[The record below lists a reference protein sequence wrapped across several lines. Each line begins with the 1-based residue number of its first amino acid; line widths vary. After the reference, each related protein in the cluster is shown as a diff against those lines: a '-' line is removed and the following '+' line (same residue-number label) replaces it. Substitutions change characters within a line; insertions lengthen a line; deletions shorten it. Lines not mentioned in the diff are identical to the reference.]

1 MKSAVLTN
9 LNQPLSWEDVELTP
23 LKAGQVKVKILTS
36 GLCGAQLMEI
46 AGLKGNAKFLPH
58 LMGHEG
64 CGIVEEVGEGVSLKV
79 GQKVVMH
86 WMVGKGVESPFP
98 EYIFRGKKISS
109 GKVTT
114 IGEYSICSEN
124 RLTPV
129 GYSAPNELCSLLGC
143 GMTTALGAI
152 NNEAQVKIGEHALVL
167 GCGGLGLNL
176 IQGLRMV
183 GADRIDVV
191 DINEKHVLAQNCGA
205 DSFVCIKN
213 KNLVGL
219 MDYDVIFDTTGHA
232 ELIEEALKHLADS
245 GRFVMIGQP
254 KKPINLDG
262 LSLFGSSGKKIMA
275 TQGGKTNPS
284 KDIPRYAS
292 MGTFGRLDYKNI
304 ITHHFEMSEINHA
317 VNILKQ
323 GNCGRIILHNNK

>member
-1 MKSAVLTN
+1 VKSAVLTS

-64 CGIVEEVGEGVSLKV
+64 CGIVEGIGEGVSLQI

-86 WMVGKGVESPFP
+86 WMVGSGIDSAFP

-129 GYSAPNELCSLLGC
+129 GYAVPNELCSLLGC

-152 NNEAQVKIGEHALVL
+152 NNEAEVKIGENALVL

-176 IQGLRMV
+176 IQGL
-183 GADRIDVV
+183 
-191 DINEKHVLAQNCGA
+191 
-205 DSFVCIKN
+205 
-213 KNLVGL
+213 NLVGANDIVVADIKDKEKL
-219 MDYDVIFDTTGHA
+219 AIFNGATRFINLKEKNFLLENKFDVIFDTTGHA
-232 ELIEEALKHLADS
+232 ELIEDSLKLLADN
-245 GRFVMIGQP
+245 GRFVMVGQP
-254 KKPINLDG
+254 KSPFAVDS
-262 LSLFGSSGKKIMA
+262 SLFGAKGKRIIA
-275 TQGGKTNPS
+275 TQGGKTNPTV
-284 KDIPRYAS
+284 DIPRYAS
-292 MGTFGRLDYKNI
+292 MFVSGKLKFKNI
-304 ITHHFEMSEINHA
+304 VTNVFPMREINSA
-317 VNILKQ
+317 VNMLKD
-323 GNCGRIILHNNK
+323 GNCGRIILHND

>member
-1 MKSAVLTN
+1 MKSAVLTS

-64 CGIVEEVGEGVSLKV
+64 CGIVEGIGEGVSLQI

-86 WMVGKGVESPFP
+86 WMVGTGIESPFP

-129 GYSAPNELCSLLGC
+129 GYAVPNELCSLLGC

-152 NNEAQVKIGEHALVL
+152 NNEAEVKIGENALIL

-176 IQGLRMV
+176 VQGL
-183 GADRIDVV
+183 
-191 DINEKHVLAQNCGA
+191 
-205 DSFVCIKN
+205 
-213 KNLVGL
+213 NLVGANDIVVADIKDKEKL
-219 MDYDVIFDTTGHA
+219 ALINGATRFINLKEKNFLLENKFDVIFDTTGHA
-232 ELIEEALKHLADS
+232 ELIQDSLKLLADN
-245 GRFVMIGQP
+245 GRFVMVGQP
-254 KKPINLDG
+254 KSPFAVDS
-262 LSLFGSSGKKIMA
+262 SLFGAKGKRIIA
-275 TQGGKTNPS
+275 TQGGKTNPTV
-284 KDIPRYAS
+284 DIPRYAS
-292 MGTFGRLDYKNI
+292 MFVSGKLKFKNI
-304 ITHHFEMSEINHA
+304 VTNVFPMREINSA
-317 VNILKQ
+317 VSMLRD
-323 GNCGRIILHNNK
+323 GNCGRIILHND

>member
-1 MKSAVLTN
+1 MKSAVLTS

-64 CGIVEEVGEGVSLKV
+64 CGIVEGIGEGVSLQI

-86 WMVGKGVESPFP
+86 WMVGTGIESPFP

-129 GYSAPNELCSLLGC
+129 SYAVPNELCSLLGS

-152 NNEAQVKIGEHALVL
+152 NNEAEVKIGENALVL

-176 IQGLRMV
+176 IQGL
-183 GADRIDVV
+183 
-191 DINEKHVLAQNCGA
+191 
-205 DSFVCIKN
+205 
-213 KNLVGL
+213 NLVGANDIVVADIKDKEKL
-219 MDYDVIFDTTGHA
+219 AIFNGATRFINLKEKNFLLENKFDVIFDTTGHA
-232 ELIEEALKHLADS
+232 ELIQDSLKLLADN
-245 GRFVMIGQP
+245 GRFVMVGQP
-254 KKPINLDG
+254 KSPFAVDS
-262 LSLFGSSGKKIMA
+262 SLFGAKGKRIIA
-275 TQGGKTNPS
+275 TQGGKTNPTV
-284 KDIPRYAS
+284 DIPRYAS
-292 MGTFGRLDYKNI
+292 MFVSGKLKFKNI
-304 ITHHFEMSEINHA
+304 ITNVFPMREINSA
-317 VNILKQ
+317 VNMLKD
-323 GNCGRIILHNNK
+323 GNCGRIILHND

>member
-1 MKSAVLTN
+1 MKSAVLTS

-64 CGIVEEVGEGVSLKV
+64 CGIVEGIGEGVSLQI

-86 WMVGKGVESPFP
+86 WMVGSGIDSAFP

-129 GYSAPNELCSLLGC
+129 GYAVPNELCSLLGC

-152 NNEAQVKIGEHALVL
+152 NNEAEVKIGENALVL

-176 IQGLRMV
+176 VQGL
-183 GADRIDVV
+183 
-191 DINEKHVLAQNCGA
+191 
-205 DSFVCIKN
+205 
-213 KNLVGL
+213 NLVGANDIVVADIKDKEKL
-219 MDYDVIFDTTGHA
+219 AIFNGATRFINLKEKNFLLENKFDVIFDTTGHA
-232 ELIEEALKHLADS
+232 ELIEDSLKLLADN
-245 GRFVMIGQP
+245 GRFVMVGQP
-254 KKPINLDG
+254 KSPFAVDS
-262 LSLFGSSGKKIMA
+262 SLFGAKGKRIIA
-275 TQGGKTNPS
+275 TQGGKTNPTV
-284 KDIPRYAS
+284 DIPRYAS
-292 MGTFGRLDYKNI
+292 MFVSGKLKFKNI
-304 ITHHFEMSEINHA
+304 VTNVFPMREINSA
-317 VNILKQ
+317 VNMLKD
-323 GNCGRIILHNNK
+323 GNCGRIILHND

>member
-1 MKSAVLTN
+1 MKSAVLTS

-64 CGIVEEVGEGVSLKV
+64 CGIVEGIGEGVSLQI

-86 WMVGKGVESPFP
+86 WMVGSGIDSAFP

-129 GYSAPNELCSLLGC
+129 GYAVPNELCSLLGC

-152 NNEAQVKIGEHALVL
+152 NNEAEVKIGENALVL

-176 IQGLRMV
+176 IQGL
-183 GADRIDVV
+183 
-191 DINEKHVLAQNCGA
+191 
-205 DSFVCIKN
+205 
-213 KNLVGL
+213 NLVGANDIVVADIKDKEKL
-219 MDYDVIFDTTGHA
+219 AIFNGATRFINLKEKNFLLENKFDVIFDTTGHA
-232 ELIEEALKHLADS
+232 ELIEDSLKLLADN
-245 GRFVMIGQP
+245 GRFVMVGQP
-254 KKPINLDG
+254 KSPFAVDS
-262 LSLFGSSGKKIMA
+262 SLFGAKGKRIIA
-275 TQGGKTNPS
+275 TQGGKTNPTV
-284 KDIPRYAS
+284 DIPRYAS
-292 MGTFGRLDYKNI
+292 MFVSGKLKFKNI
-304 ITHHFEMSEINHA
+304 VTNVFPMREINSA
-317 VNILKQ
+317 VNMLKD
-323 GNCGRIILHNNK
+323 GNCGRIILHND